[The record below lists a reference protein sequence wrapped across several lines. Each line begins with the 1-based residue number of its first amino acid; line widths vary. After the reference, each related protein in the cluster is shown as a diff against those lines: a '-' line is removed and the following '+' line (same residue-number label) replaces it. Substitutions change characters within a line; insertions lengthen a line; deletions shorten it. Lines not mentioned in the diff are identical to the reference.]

1 MSLVKAVATW
11 LLILVLA
18 VLNGAFREAV
28 LLPALG
34 KPFALV
40 LSGILLAVLILLV
53 AFVFVPRFG
62 QVGRAQALYLGLLW
76 LILTLAF
83 EFGFGRWVQGRSW
96 SELLR
101 AYTFEDGN
109 LWPLVLVVTFFAPFL
124 AVRWRASKNG
134 T

>member
-1 MSLVKAVATW
+1 MIVVKAIAVW

-18 VLNGAFREAV
+18 VLNGALREAV
-28 LLPALG
+28 LRPALG

-40 LSGILLAVLILLV
+40 LSGILLSALILVV
-53 AFVFVPRFG
+53 AFLLVPRFG

-76 LILTLAF
+76 LVLTLAF
-83 EFGFGRWVQGRSW
+83 ELGFGRWVQGRSW

-109 LWPLVLVVTFFAPFL
+109 LWPLVLVVTFLAPYL
-124 AVRWRASKNG
+124 AVRRAK
-134 T
+134 